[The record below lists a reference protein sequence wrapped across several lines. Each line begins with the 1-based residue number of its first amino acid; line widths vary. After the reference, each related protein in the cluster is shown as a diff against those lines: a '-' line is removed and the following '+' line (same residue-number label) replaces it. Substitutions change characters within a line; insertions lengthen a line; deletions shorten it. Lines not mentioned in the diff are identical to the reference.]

1 MNTAAAACIREA
13 IAGGDYTRALE
24 LWNEYTAA
32 LAGGLLSQATLAEAA
47 NLVEWSRPIL
57 LTTRAHAAERL
68 RALHVAGAYGA
79 RGFHGHALVRAR
91 F

>member
-1 MNTAAAACIREA
+1 MGVAGADFIREA
-13 IAGGDYTRALE
+13 IAGGDYARALE
-24 LWNEYTAA
+24 LWDQYTSA
-32 LAGGLLSQATLAEAA
+32 LAGGLLTEDTLAEAA

-57 LTTRAHAAERL
+57 MSARAHAAERL

-79 RGFHGHALVRAR
+79 RGVSGHALVRAR